1 MPGLLDRRILVTATV
16 CALAAV
22 AVTLLLL
29 RPRPVEVVAGPAD
42 TSAACVAAREHWPA
56 TVAGQERR
64 DDVVGARSATAWG
77 SPAIIARCGLA
88 PQPPSADQCIDVS
101 GTDWVV
107 QPLTDGT
114 RLTSYGTDPAIEVLV
129 PERYAPAPLRV
140 GVFADA
146 VRSLPSTG
154 RRCT

>member
-1 MPGLLDRRILVTATV
+1 M
-16 CALAAV
+16 
-22 AVTLLLL
+22 LLL
-29 RPRPVEVVAGPAD
+29 RPRPVEVAAGPAD
-42 TSAACVAAREHWPA
+42 TSSACVAARAHWP
-56 TVAGQERR
+56 TSVAGEPRR
-64 DDVVGARSATAWG
+64 DDLVGAESAAAWG

-88 PQPPSADQCIDVS
+88 PQPPSTDQCIDVS

-107 QPLTDGT
+107 QRLTDGT

-140 GVFADA
+140 GAFADA

>member
-1 MPGLLDRRILVTATV
+1 MNVNGSCDGVSTA
-16 CALAAV
+16 AGAGAAV
-22 AVTLLLL
+22 SLPAHL
-29 RPRPVEVVAGPAD
+29 AGPLRRD
-42 TSAACVAAREHWPA
+42 PVGE
-56 TVAGQERR
+56 GQERR